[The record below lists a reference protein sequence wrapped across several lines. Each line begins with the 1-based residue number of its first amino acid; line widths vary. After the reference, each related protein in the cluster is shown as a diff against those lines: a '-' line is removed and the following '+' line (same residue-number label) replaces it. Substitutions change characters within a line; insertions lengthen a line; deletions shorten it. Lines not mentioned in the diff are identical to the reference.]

1 MTDRLSAAEFLAAAP
16 RGWTAD
22 EAVAQA
28 RFETGTFAAGVGLV
42 VEIGRLADEA
52 NHHPDVLLR
61 YGDVTVTLT
70 THDVEGLSPRDVA
83 LARAIDDTARARLA
97 GN

>member
-1 MTDRLSAAEFLAAAP
+1 MSDRLSRAEFLAVAP
-16 RGWTAD
+16 AGWTAD
-22 EAVAQA
+22 ETVAHA
-28 RFETGTFAAGVGLV
+28 RFTTGSFAKGVDLV

-61 YGDVTVTLT
+61 YGDVTVALT
-70 THDVEGLSPRDVA
+70 THEVGGLSRRDVA
-83 LARAIDDTARARLA
+83 LARAIDDTARTRLA